1 MVTLLEGNNTL
12 NVSLTPIAPPVAN
25 LYGVVVD
32 AVTGSPLQGVN
43 VVITAPGWAGL
54 GTYTDSSGAYG
65 FANLTPGSY
74 TVTFSKAGYETLV
87 R

>member
-12 NVSLTPIAPPVAN
+12 NVGLVPIAPPVAN
-25 LYGVVVD
+25 LYGVVTN
-32 AVTGSPLQGVN
+32 AATGYSVQGVK
-43 VVITAPGWAGL
+43 VEIAGVFV
-54 GTYTDSSGAYG
+54 YTDSSGNYG
-65 FANLTPGSY
+65 FTGLTPGSY